1 MSSLANKARSA
12 VAWNAGFTLFRDLVQ
27 FGTMLILVRLLS
39 PESYG
44 EFGLTNGIIGFISI
58 FSFTNFVGYT
68 LQVQADSEARYQEH
82 FTAGGVFQGTLFL
95 LANAVAL
102 GLRWIPAYSS
112 VGPLVHAMS
121 LTFLLEWPCELRRK
135 MLERSLDWRR
145 LRVLHG
151 VGLLLS
157 AGLSLVLAW
166 AGAGA
171 FALLVPG
178 MLVTIPFIFDLFV
191 AQAWRPDWSW
201 SWAAYRPALRFGL
214 ARVGSGLVGGG
225 RQLLESGVVTALV
238 GFAALGLLSR
248 SVGFATMFC
257 QRIASQLLYAIYPV
271 LTRIEGGGGDPVR
284 AGTLVLRLVMWTVT
298 PIAVTLAVLAEP
310 VIRIVYGER
319 WTAVIP
325 LLPWA
330 MAWGA
335 VSAGTHSA
343 YMLLLARHQARMCLL
358 SDVGVLGGTALALFL
373 VLSHGT
379 LQYLVAITV
388 IQSIALAFLLTALT
402 RVGGASAPGVT
413 FALLPP
419 SISAGIAW
427 ASLATLRW
435 WFGWEAPTTFL
446 GAMTWGASFSSL
458 YVALLRLAFRQQLVE
473 LIAHFP
479 AHRTW
484 SRCLFLGSELDRA

>member
-1 MSSLANKARSA
+1 MSSLAHKARTA
-12 VAWNAGFTLFRDLVQ
+12 VAWNAGFSLFRDLLQ

-39 PESYG
+39 PENYG
-44 EFGLTNGIIGFISI
+44 HFGLTNGIIGFMSI
-58 FSFTNFVGYT
+58 FAVNGFMGHT
-68 LQVQADSEARYQEH
+68 LQVQHDSEARYQEH
-82 FTAGGVFQGTLFL
+82 FTAGGVLQVTLFL

-102 GLRWIPAYSS
+102 GMRWIPAYSP
-112 VGPLVHAMS
+112 VAPLVHAMS

-135 MLERSLDWRR
+135 MLERALDWRR

-157 AGLSLVLAW
+157 GGFSLVLAW

-171 FALLVPG
+171 FALIVPG

-201 SWAAYRPALRFGL
+201 SWAAYRPAVRFGL

-225 RQLLESGVVTALV
+225 RQLLESGVVTAVV

-248 SVGFATMFC
+248 SVGLATMFC
-257 QRIASQLLYAIYPV
+257 QRIASQLLYAIYPL
-271 LTRIEGGGGDPVR
+271 LTRIEGAGGDPVR

-298 PIAVTLAVLAEP
+298 PIAVTLSVLAEP

-319 WTAVIP
+319 WTSLIP

-330 MAWGA
+330 MAWGM

-343 YMLLLARHQARMCLL
+343 YMLLLARQQARLCLL
-358 SDVGVLGGTALALFL
+358 ADVGVLGGTASSLFV

-388 IQSIALAFLLTALT
+388 IQTIALAFLLTVLT
-402 RVGGASAPGVT
+402 RVGGASAPGVA

-419 SISAGIAW
+419 SMSAGIAW
-427 ASLATLRW
+427 ASLTTLGW
-435 WFGWEAPTTFL
+435 LCGWESPTTFL
-446 GAMTWGASFSSL
+446 GAMIWGASFSLL
-458 YVALLRLAFRQQLVE
+458 YVAILRLAFRKQLLE
-473 LIAHFP
+473 LISHFP
-479 AHRTW
+479 ARRAW
-484 SRCLFLGSELDRA
+484 IRYLFLGSELDRA